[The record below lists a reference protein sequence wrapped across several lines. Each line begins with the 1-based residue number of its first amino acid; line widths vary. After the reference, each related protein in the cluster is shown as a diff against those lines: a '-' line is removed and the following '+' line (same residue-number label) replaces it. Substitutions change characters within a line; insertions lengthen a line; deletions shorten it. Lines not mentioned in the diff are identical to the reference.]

1 MKMEF
6 YFYVF
11 KVIDD
16 RFLIWNHESSNKTN
30 PIAHTNAVW
39 PFFFFGPQP
48 QPPPHG
54 PQQCGQ
60 KTFNFYVSANFM
72 LGQFEIYSNQ
82 RIFRE
87 DAVFF
92 GGGG

>member
-1 MKMEF
+1 MKIEF

-39 PFFFFGPQP
+39 PFFSLDPNP
-48 QPPPHG
+48 SPHPTG
-54 PQQCGQ
+54 HNSVGKRHSIFTSVLILCWGNL
-60 KTFNFYVSANFM
+60 KFIATEEC
-72 LGQFEIYSNQ
+72 FE
-82 RIFRE
+82 RT
-87 DAVFF
+87 
-92 GGGG
+92 